1 MNLKITGHHVSVTPA
16 LRTYV
21 ESKLERVVRHFDHV
35 IDVSVI
41 LSVEKLLHRSEVT
54 MHLSGKDI
62 YVEATRDSMYAAIDA
77 LVDKLDRAVLKHKSR
92 AFAHGHDALK
102 HQGLVAEG

>member
-1 MNLKITGHHVSVTPA
+1 MNLKITGHHISVTPA

-41 LSVEKLLHRSEVT
+41 LAVEKLKHRSEVT
-54 MHLSGKDI
+54 LHAKGKEI
-62 YVEATRDSMYAAIDA
+62 FVEAIGDNMYAAIDA

-92 AFAHGHDALK
+92 AFAHPHDAIK
-102 HQGLVAEG
+102 HQAPIA